1 MLLPGI
7 IFKFKFLAE
16 NHGLWCYALPQEF
29 EYWVKRNPK
38 VLDSLL
44 SFKTNE
50 GKCTLGALLQ
60 VPMETVS
67 PGRIRKH
74 HSTPPTA
81 RPHPPRVQS
90 LPHLTKL
97 DSPTLQMT
105 TVGSEPQLQSIPES
119 HTLPPPLLS
128 SLQEDS
134 STNRIAD
141 EKSCDPLP
149 PPPPGI
155 DAPQPLKDINDSAS
169 EKEVKIDIPDIEF
182 SSQGSL
188 SEELEAEE
196 TGIEFSAGDQSLLTA
211 EGNVEAG
218 IQEVS
223 LQLPAL
229 ASDDVIDPTLKS
241 ISLDSSRDFTH
252 DPSGLVID
260 PATENTEGRGLV
272 DMATENT
279 EGRGLVDPATEN
291 TEGRGLVDPA
301 TENTEGR
308 GLVDPATENTEG
320 RGLVDPATENTE
332 GRGLVDPAT
341 EETDHTLTGSI
352 MQAEEELTIDI
363 ASVPSASS
371 QLGAG
376 SPVLPTSMSVD
387 VEEEEEEEGGGE
399 GGEASLQ
406 STSTGGEPLSFGGIN
421 EFDDLEDALT
431 ASVSE
436 SLPETTLAF
445 TPGADTGDSVFD
457 LSISEEVALLTLAS
471 HDPGVGSHD
480 RSTSSQQQQP
490 QRRPS
495 PYPEA
500 EGQVSEFLQ
509 NCWIPCALTQQL
521 LSHAQPTMATEHLSC
536 PGLTADIK
544 ACDPIGELLAN
555 HFPDEERKPLLSV
568 EHVSMDADGLKRL
581 VVSGELG
588 SFALLFMIVVWDR
601 SRVVCTPPLS

>member
-1 MLLPGI
+1 MVL
-7 IFKFKFLAE
+7 
-16 NHGLWCYALPQEF
+16 YALPQEF

-74 HSTPPTA
+74 HSSSPTA

-155 DAPQPLKDINDSAS
+155 DAPQPLKDITDSAS

-196 TGIEFSAGDQSLLTA
+196 TGIEFSTGDESLLTA

-223 LQLPAL
+223 LQLPAP

-252 DPSGLVID
+252 DPSGLVVD

-308 GLVDPATENTEG
+308 S
-320 RGLVDPATENTE
+320 
-332 GRGLVDPAT
+332 LVDPAT

-371 QLGAG
+371 QLG

-387 VEEEEEEEGGGE
+387 VEEEGEEEEGGGG

-581 VVSGELG
+581 VVSGELW

-601 SRVVCTPPLS
+601 SLGVCTPPLS